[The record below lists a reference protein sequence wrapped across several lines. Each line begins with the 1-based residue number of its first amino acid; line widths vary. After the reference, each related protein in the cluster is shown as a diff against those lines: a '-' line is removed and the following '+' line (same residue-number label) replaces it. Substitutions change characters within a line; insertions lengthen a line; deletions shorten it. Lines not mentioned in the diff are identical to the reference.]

1 MAPLRSNHCV
11 KTDNHCALT
20 INSLVTFVVVIK
32 NVEVSKQSK
41 DTKHNIALRYAVQ
54 RNAEVVAAEFG
65 VTKNVVYKTW
75 SALSEQEK
83 ELYTS
88 QAQNVRDE
96 VMEITVQKIIETH
109 SDALT
114 AFQSKVI
121 DVRSLAV
128 DKIET
133 LIRSIA
139 DDKVFMLK
147 DVVGALDK
155 LNAIAL
161 QQGTSDEDSNDF
173 YEQVKQ
179 KSTTINIQNNY
190 GQTKN

>member
-1 MAPLRSNHCV
+1 MAPLRSNHCA
-11 KTDNHCALT
+11 KTDNHCALSA
-20 INSLVTFVVVIK
+20 NGLVTFVVVIK
-32 NVEVSKQSK
+32 NVEVSKQSRE
-41 DTKHNIALRYAVQ
+41 TKHNIALRYAML
-54 RNAEVVAAEFG
+54 RNAEIVANEFG

-75 SALSEQEK
+75 SSLSEQEK

-88 QAQNVRDE
+88 QAQNVCDE
-96 VMEITVQKIIETH
+96 VTEIAVQKIIETQAA
-109 SDALT
+109 SLST
-114 AFQSKVI
+114 FQSRII

-128 DKIET
+128 DKIEI

-147 DVVGALDK
+147 DVVSALDK
-155 LNAIAL
+155 LNAIAI
-161 QQGTSDEDSNDF
+161 QQGSQDDDGNDF